1 MAGNHQLWSYDPVGG
16 RLTVRAGTTQ
26 EGLVDGDLLQA
37 WFAQPS
43 GLATAAD
50 GSTLW
55 FVDAET
61 SSLRRVTN
69 GVVHTEVGTGLF
81 DFGHRDGPAVEAMIQ
96 HPLACC
102 VLADG
107 SIAIADTYNGAV
119 RRFDPDR
126 RVMSTLIG
134 DLAEPSGVI
143 PFGHEL
149 IVVESAA
156 HRVSRIR
163 LPEEATVVRAPDMQ
177 SQRPTLALRP
187 GTVALEVQFS
197 PPPGQKLDDRYGP
210 PVHVAVSAT
219 PPELLEEGEGSGDV
233 MRRLLRVGDD
243 VTSGVL
249 HVSARVAS
257 CDSADAEFPAC
268 HIHQQDWGVPIEVR
282 ADGTAEVMLPLA
294 AR

>member
-1 MAGNHQLWSYDPVGG
+1 
-16 RLTVRAGTTQ
+16 VRGGTTQ
-26 EGLVDGDLLQA
+26 EGLVDGDLAQA

-43 GLATAAD
+43 GLATAPE

-81 DFGHRDGPAVEAMIQ
+81 DFGHTDGVATEAMLQ
-96 HPLACC
+96 HPLGCC

-107 SIAIADTYNGAV
+107 SVAIADTYNGAV
-119 RRFDPDR
+119 RRFDADR

-134 DLAEPSGVI
+134 DLAEPSDVI

-149 IVVESAA
+149 IVIESAT
-156 HRVSRIR
+156 HRVTRVR
-163 LPEEATVVRAPDMQ
+163 LPEEATVVKAPDMQ
-177 SQRPTLALRP
+177 SRRPTLTVRP
-187 GTVALEVQFS
+187 GTVALEVQFQ

-210 PVHVAVSAT
+210 SVHVAVSAT
-219 PPELLEEGEGSGDV
+219 PAQLLEQGAGSGD
-233 MRRLLRVGDD
+233 MLRRLLHVGDE

-249 HVSARVAS
+249 HVSVRVAS
-257 CDSADAEFPAC
+257 CDSDDAEFPAC
-268 HIHQQDWGVPIEVR
+268 HIHQQDWGVPIDVR